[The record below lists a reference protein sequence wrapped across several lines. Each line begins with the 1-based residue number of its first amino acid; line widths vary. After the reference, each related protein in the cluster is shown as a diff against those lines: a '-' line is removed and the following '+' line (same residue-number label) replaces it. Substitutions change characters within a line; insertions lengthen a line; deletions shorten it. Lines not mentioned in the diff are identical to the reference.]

1 MTAEH
6 QRLKDVYGI
15 GTRWKFWGP
24 YLSERQ
30 WGTVREDYSA
40 TGEVWDY
47 FSHEQSHARAYRWG
61 EDGLLGISDE
71 QQRLCFAIALWN
83 GQDPVLK
90 ERLFGLTGNQGNHG
104 EDVKEYYFY
113 LDSTPTHSYLKGLY
127 KYPQAEYPYRQLVAE
142 NQQRGRSGLEYELLD
157 TGVFNENRYFD
168 VFVEY
173 AKAAPE
179 DILIQITVV
188 NRGPETKPITVLPT
202 LWFRNTWSWDVEQA
216 QPRIKLTDTQPSF
229 NTLEASH
236 PEMGIRWLYC
246 EPTHAVEGANGSVL
260 LTNNETN
267 YQALFGADNKTAY
280 VKDALHRYV
289 IQGEHEAVNPDRV
302 GSKAAAHYRLS
313 VAPGETQQIRL
324 RLTNQAQ
331 MEQPFGDFGPI
342 LQTRQQEADAF
353 YQAVTPFQMGDAARR
368 VQRQAFAGLLW
379 TKQFYSFDV
388 GRWLEGDPTMPKP
401 PEGHQHGR
409 NRHWGHLDANDIIS
423 MPDKW
428 EYPWFAAW
436 DTAFHCI
443 PLATIDPDFA
453 KVQLDIMTREWYMH
467 PNGQIP
473 AYEWAFGD
481 VNPPVHAWATWRVY
495 KIEQKLKGKGDRA
508 FLERVFQKL
517 LLNFTWWVN
526 RKDQDGSNVFEG
538 GFLGLDNIGVFDRS
552 SPLPTGGFIEQSDG
566 TSWMAMYC
574 LNMLTIAL
582 ELAQANP
589 VYEDM
594 ATKFFEHFIYI
605 ADAMNH
611 IGEDRTQLWDKE
623 DGFFYDVLH
632 FPNGDRQRLKV
643 RSMVGL
649 IPLFAV
655 MTLEPDLLKQVPGF
669 KQRLEWFIHNR
680 PELKRNVA
688 CMESQG
694 VGARRMLAL
703 CYVTLDRLEPA
714 DKLRRILTKLL
725 DEDEF
730 LSPYGIR
737 ALSR

>member
-1 MTAEH
+1 M
-6 QRLKDVYGI
+6 
-15 GTRWKFWGP
+15 
-24 YLSERQ
+24 
-30 WGTVREDYSA
+30 
-40 TGEVWDY
+40 
-47 FSHEQSHARAYRWG
+47 
-61 EDGLLGISDE
+61 
-71 QQRLCFAIALWN
+71 
-83 GQDPVLK
+83 
-90 ERLFGLTGNQGNHG
+90 
-104 EDVKEYYFY
+104 
-113 LDSTPTHSYLKGLY
+113 
-127 KYPQAEYPYRQLVAE
+127 
-142 NQQRGRSGLEYELLD
+142 
-157 TGVFNENRYFD
+157 
-168 VFVEY
+168 
-173 AKAAPE
+173 
-179 DILIQITVV
+179 V
-188 NRGPETKPITVLPT
+188 NRGPETQPITVLPT
-202 LWFRNTWSWDVEQA
+202 LWFRNTWAWERDAAKPQ
-216 QPRIKLTDTQPSF
+216 IKLASTQSSF
-229 NTLEASH
+229 HTLEASH
-236 PEMGIRWLYC
+236 PELGVRWLYC
-246 EPTHAVEGANGSVL
+246 EHLAATSDSPTL
-260 LTNNETN
+260 FTDNETN
-267 YQALFGADNKTAY
+267 YQTLFGAENETKY
-280 VKDALHRYV
+280 VKDAFHRYV
-289 IQGEHEAVNPDRV
+289 IHGEAAAVNPDRV
-302 GSKAAAHYRLS
+302 GTKVATHYSLS
-313 VAPGETQQIRL
+313 IPSGETRQIRL
-324 RLTNQAQ
+324 RLSDKAQ
-331 MEQPFGDFGPI
+331 MEHPFGEFDSL
-342 LQTRQQEADAF
+342 LQTQQQEADAF
-353 YQAVTPFQMGDAARR
+353 YQAITPFQMSDAERT

-388 GRWLEGDPTMPKP
+388 SRWLEGDPTMPEP
-401 PEGHQHGR
+401 PQGHQRGR
-409 NRHWGHLDANDIIS
+409 NVHWGHLDANDIIS

-495 KIEQKLKGKGDRA
+495 KIEQKLKGTGDRA

-526 RKDQDGSNVFEG
+526 RKDNDGSNVFEG

-574 LNMLTIAL
+574 LNMLTMAL
-582 ELAQANP
+582 ELARENP

-611 IGEDRTQLWDKE
+611 IGEDRTQLWDDE

-632 FPNGDRQRLKV
+632 FPNGERQRLKI

-655 MTLEPDLLKQVPGF
+655 MTLEPELLSQVPGF
-669 KQRLEWFIHNR
+669 KERVEWFINNR
-680 PELKRNVA
+680 PDLKRNVA

-694 VGARRMLAL
+694 VGARRLLAL
-703 CYVTLDRLEPA
+703 CYATRDRIEHS

-725 DEDEF
+725 DENEF

-737 ALSR
+737 ALSRYHAEHPYRFNANGEEFVVKYEPAESSSGLFGGNSNWRGPIWFPVNYLLIESLQKFHHYLGDDFKVECPTGSGNWMNLWEIASELSRRLTQIFLPDANGDRPVYGGLQPFQKDPYWRDYVLFYEYFHGDNGAGIGASHQTGWTGLVAKLIQQNSQYS